1 MRDFTAFVEIAGAI
15 LTGLGLAMSLEW
27 LTLNWL
33 LRLMPAAHQSKL
45 RNAPLANSPGRHRT
59 GFLSGL

>member
-1 MRDFTAFVEIAGAI
+1 MGDFTAFVEIAGAI

-33 LRLMPAAHQSKL
+33 LRLMPAAHEPKL
-45 RNAPLANSPGRHRT
+45 PNALPATSSQGPNRFSPR
-59 GFLSGL
+59 

>member
-1 MRDFTAFVEIAGAI
+1 MSDLTAFVEIAGAI

-33 LRLMPAAHQSKL
+33 LRLMPAAHQPKL
-45 RNAPLANSPGRHRT
+45 RNALPANSSRRG
-59 GFLSGL
+59 

>member
-1 MRDFTAFVEIAGAI
+1 MGDFTAFVEIAGAI

-33 LRLMPAAHQSKL
+33 LRLMPAAHEPKL
-45 RNAPLANSPGRHRT
+45 RNALPATSSQGPNRFSPR
-59 GFLSGL
+59 